1 METSEDSIVSSNENV
16 ARILASDW
24 IVDGEI

>member
-16 ARILASDW
+16 GRILASDW